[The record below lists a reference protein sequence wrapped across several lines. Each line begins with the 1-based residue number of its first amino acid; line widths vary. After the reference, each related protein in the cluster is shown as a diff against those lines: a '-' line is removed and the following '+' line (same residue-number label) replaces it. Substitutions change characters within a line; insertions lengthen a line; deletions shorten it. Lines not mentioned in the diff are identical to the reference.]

1 MTVTFSP
8 ILISDK
14 VISIAARWF
23 LVICGTA
30 SPEAL
35 LQSPGCHRFT
45 LHQSIRHHPK
55 SCSIRQTLRKGRLTE
70 APLKYFPQTLGSPL
84 QPPA

>member
-14 VISIAARWF
+14 VILIAARWF

-35 LQSPGCHRFT
+35 LQSPGCHRFS
-45 LHQSIRHHPK
+45 LHQSIRHHQRAARLDKP
-55 SCSIRQTLRKGRLTE
+55 SEKG
-70 APLKYFPQTLGSPL
+70 G
-84 QPPA
+84 

>member
-14 VISIAARWF
+14 VISIAARWS
-23 LVICGTA
+23 LMIGGTA
-30 SPEAL
+30 STEAL
-35 LQSPGCHRFT
+35 AQSPGCHRFS

-55 SCSIRQTLRKGRLTE
+55 SCSIGQTLRKGRLTE
-70 APLKYFPQTLGSPL
+70 APLKYFPQKPSSSR